1 MPGVSVSKQDVSFPE
16 KPASEKDFNEA
27 VQIVNF
33 FLLAWKNCSLYP
45 EGHIAAI
52 KALQNLKASF
62 ESFFSHHNSLRLTA
76 EKNKLLWGNTI
87 LLEGSSDNQSED
99 FISLLYRDG
108 IQWLEF
114 YHGLSLDELVYF
126 FSVMKKYRMLA
137 EEAEGDIVT
146 GLNDGNLEHIDFK
159 AVDIFWE
166 DLPLLDF
173 STLNAELP
181 ETQEPVQHKEIEET
195 EDSKGSDQR
204 ETQVKS
210 IADPSRS
217 KMLWKISSSEKD
229 ELQKMIQEEENWDNS
244 EDVLD
249 VLLIILRSQTERNNF
264 SSVLD
269 FAKEEIVETIV
280 QGELNL
286 LLNFFQS
293 IYQLLYRDPSE
304 EFEWRRPE
312 IDQFFQDLSNP
323 EIFDLIT
330 GKLITLHEGNTK
342 EIQVLREIFL
352 YFPPPVILLM
362 GPVILQTK
370 VSAVQKMILEIIEYL
385 SLKDMEPVAMLLD
398 HPDQKLGEKLLPVLG
413 RLRGEQSYNVFL
425 KMSEHPSELVRREAV
440 RVLLSRD
447 SQTVLKLSHLLN
459 DPSFE
464 IRKLILAGIAKHRSA
479 VLENLLLKHIKENKD
494 NEKTVYILACYEAL
508 GRCGSNRMIPH
519 LRKVLFDHGWNRFV
533 GFGKPVHREGA
544 AIALALLHTEQ
555 AESILLKASKSRFKV
570 IREAFDKA
578 MSMRATSGEETN
590 G

>member
-1 MPGVSVSKQDVSFPE
+1 MQGASRSKQDVSFSE
-16 KPASEKDFNEA
+16 KPASEKDFNEV
-27 VQIVNF
+27 VQIVNL

-181 ETQEPVQHKEIEET
+181 ETQEPAQHTETEET
-195 EDSKGSDQR
+195 ENAIQR

-217 KMLWKISSSEKD
+217 KMLWKISSSEKND
-229 ELQKMIQEEENWDNS
+229 LQKMIQEEEKWDNS

-249 VLLIILRSQTERNNF
+249 VLLIILRSQTDRDNF

-269 FAKEEIVETIV
+269 FAMEEIV
-280 QGELNL
+280 
-286 LLNFFQS
+286 
-293 IYQLLYRDPSE
+293 
-304 EFEWRRPE
+304 
-312 IDQFFQDLSNP
+312 
-323 EIFDLIT
+323 
-330 GKLITLHEGNTK
+330 
-342 EIQVLREIFL
+342 
-352 YFPPPVILLM
+352 
-362 GPVILQTK
+362 
-370 VSAVQKMILEIIEYL
+370 
-385 SLKDMEPVAMLLD
+385 
-398 HPDQKLGEKLLPVLG
+398 
-413 RLRGEQSYNVFL
+413 
-425 KMSEHPSELVRREAV
+425 
-440 RVLLSRD
+440 
-447 SQTVLKLSHLLN
+447 
-459 DPSFE
+459 
-464 IRKLILAGIAKHRSA
+464 
-479 VLENLLLKHIKENKD
+479 
-494 NEKTVYILACYEAL
+494 
-508 GRCGSNRMIPH
+508 
-519 LRKVLFDHGWNRFV
+519 
-533 GFGKPVHREGA
+533 
-544 AIALALLHTEQ
+544 
-555 AESILLKASKSRFKV
+555 
-570 IREAFDKA
+570 
-578 MSMRATSGEETN
+578 
-590 G
+590 

>member
-1 MPGVSVSKQDVSFPE
+1 MPGANISKQDVSPSG
-16 KPASEKDFNEA
+16 KSVSEKEINE
-27 VQIVNF
+27 VKQIVNL

-52 KALQNLKASF
+52 KALENLKSSF

-76 EKNKLLWGNTI
+76 EKNKLLWENTL
-87 LLEGSSDNQSED
+87 LLEISSGDQPED

-114 YHGLSLDELVYF
+114 HQGLSLDELVYF
-126 FSVMKKYRMLA
+126 FSILKKYRMLA
-137 EEAEGDIVT
+137 EEAEGDVVT

-181 ETQEPVQHKEIEET
+181 ETQESTQHKEIEET
-195 EDSKGSDQR
+195 EADQR

-217 KMLWKISSSEKD
+217 KILWKISSSEKN

-249 VLLIILRSQTERNNF
+249 VLLIILRSQTDRDNF

-269 FAKEEIVETIV
+269 FAMEEIVETIE
-280 QGELNL
+280 QGELKL

-293 IYQLLYRDPSE
+293 ISQLLYRDPSE

-312 IDQFFQDLSNP
+312 ITQFFQDLSNP

-330 GKLITLHEGNTK
+330 GKLITLHEEDIK

-352 YFPPPVILLM
+352 YFSPKVILLL

-370 VSAVQKMILEIIEYL
+370 VPAVRKMILEIIEYL
-385 SLKDMEPVAMLLD
+385 SLKDMEPVAILLD
-398 HPDQKLGEKLLPVLG
+398 HPDQKLGENLLPLLG
-413 RLRGEQSYNVFL
+413 RLRGKQSYNIFI
-425 KMSEHPSELVRREAV
+425 KMSEHPSERVRREAI

-447 SQTVLKLSHLLN
+447 AQTVLKLSHLIN

-479 VLENLLLKHIKENKD
+479 VLENLLLKHIMENKD
-494 NEKTVYILACYEAL
+494 NKNTVYILACYDAL
-508 GRCGSNRMIPH
+508 GRCGSNRTIPQ
-519 LRKVLFDHGWNRFV
+519 LRKILLDRGWNRFL
-533 GFGKPVHREGA
+533 GFGKPEHREGA
-544 AIALALLHTEQ
+544 AVALALLNNEH
-555 AESILLKASKSRFKV
+555 AENILLKASKSRFKV
-570 IREAFDKA
+570 IRDAFDKA
-578 MSMRATSGEETN
+578 MSMRAASGEETN
-590 G
+590 D